1 MATTNPSLTSA
12 WGKIVDAGDEFFLSL
27 PFSNRTDIEVA
38 ASSTDTAPTVQ
49 GHILRG
55 DRHESVNRAL
65 LGAGFVYARAVGVDA
80 LTVVLSTW
88 NNDPLLFDASTWDT
102 SATWLT
108 DRTWG

>member
-27 PFSNRTDIEVA
+27 PFSTRLDIEVA
-38 ASSTDTAPTVQ
+38 TAGPVDEPTVR
-49 GHILRG
+49 GHVLRG
-55 DRHESVNRAL
+55 DRNESVNRAL
-65 LGAGFVYARAVGVDA
+65 LGAGSVYARAIGANA

-88 NNDPLLFDASTWDT
+88 NNDPILFGASTWDT

-108 DRTWG
+108 NYTWG